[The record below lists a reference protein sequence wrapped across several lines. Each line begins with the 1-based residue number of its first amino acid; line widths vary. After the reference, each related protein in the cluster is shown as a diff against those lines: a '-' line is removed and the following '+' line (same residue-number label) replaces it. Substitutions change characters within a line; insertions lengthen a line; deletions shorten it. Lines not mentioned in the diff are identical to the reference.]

1 MFPRENLYDRIILP
15 GKLYNLDN
23 FTSFSEEGIFFRY
36 HVIRKVCVDF
46 AFVTELN
53 FVMKINEILVKI
65 SVTLLRAQIVP
76 ARIQGT

>member
-1 MFPRENLYDRIILP
+1 M
-15 GKLYNLDN
+15 
-23 FTSFSEEGIFFRY
+23 
-36 HVIRKVCVDF
+36 DF